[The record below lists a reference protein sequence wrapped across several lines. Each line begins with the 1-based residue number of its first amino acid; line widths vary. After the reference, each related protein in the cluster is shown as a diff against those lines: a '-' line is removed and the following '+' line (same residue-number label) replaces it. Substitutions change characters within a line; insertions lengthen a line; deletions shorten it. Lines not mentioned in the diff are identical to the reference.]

1 MTTNFSTNDTIV
13 YDYRMPSRP
22 AWPDDITYC
31 TSECAAEC
39 WRHKSNVDWELAK
52 HKYYGASMADFGPVC
67 ASFEGSEKNES

>member
-31 TSECAAEC
+31 TSECTAEC

-67 ASFEGSEKNES
+67 ASYEAKEKSDE